1 MKEEIIN
8 NLKDVL
14 FHLQLEGTYYYQDEE
29 NEDDYFIA
37 YQLIVITSDQDDEDC
52 EFELLDYIRSEIDD
66 ENLIFTHVG
75 ENSETHRVV
84 GLPEIEDFNFENG
97 NYTLLH
103 DTNIVDAIEFLKNMK
118 TINFKDLISKNLYDN
133 KNFRRVKSIE
143 IEETDFNK
151 TVIEKTYQKK
161 VKVKEEI
168 TSLILENNIVK
179 DINGKAYSGVQ
190 IGTQFWIT
198 ENLNVSKYRNGDDI
212 PQVQDVSEWS
222 TLKTG
227 AWCYYD
233 NNIENVTNFGKLYN
247 WYAVNDI
254 RGLAPEGFHIP
265 SDQEWEILINYL
277 GRENVTGEMMKA
289 GGFRFDNGYFALIGW
304 GGFWWS
310 SSEENIEF
318 SWYRYFY
325 GNPLTR
331 NNYPKTSG
339 FSVRFVR
346 D

>member
-29 NEDDYFIA
+29 NEVDYFIA

-84 GLPEIEDFNFENG
+84 GLPEIE
-97 NYTLLH
+97 Y
-103 DTNIVDAIEFLKNMK
+103 IE
-118 TINFKDLISKNLYDN
+118 LYN
-133 KNFRRVKSIE
+133 KSDKYVKSIE